1 MIKRLHLSDVTSAL
15 DADLHGQDIEI
26 GNIVTDT
33 RQLQPGDLFIAL
45 QGPNF
50 NGNHFVAAAYEKG
63 ASAAIVSEVQENV
76 PIPQLCVK
84 DTLQALGKLA
94 ALNRQYYSGK
104 LVAVTGNSGKTTVKE
119 MLTAIMH
126 KQGDVLATKG
136 NLNNAIGA
144 PLTLLQLTAEHQFA
158 VIELG
163 ASEVGE
169 IAYTADL
176 AQPDVSIITNVTRA
190 HLGGFGSVEKIAQAK
205 AEILHALPA
214 NGVAVLNKNDVF
226 FDYWQDQASSCHILS
241 FALDDC
247 AADLEATAIEPLP
260 NGGMYFNLR
269 YQAQVFPVELKLG
282 GKHQVANALAAIAG
296 AIALGVAIPVAINAL
311 AEVEPVQGRGN
322 KLPGKM
328 GAVLIDD
335 SYNANPGS
343 VKAAIDLL
351 SLQPGERVLVLG
363 DLAELGQDAE
373 EIHAELGDYARKM
386 GINHLLTVG
395 PLSQHTV
402 ARFGECGHGYT
413 NKQNLIDELQALLTN
428 ETTVLVKGSR
438 SAKMED
444 VVMACLD
451 RNYGSN

>member
-1 MIKRLHLSDVTSAL
+1 MIKHLHLSDVISQL
-15 DADLHGQDIEI
+15 DAQLHGQDVVI
-26 GNIVTDT
+26 GNVSTDT
-33 RQLQPGDLFIAL
+33 RQLQPGDIFIAL

-50 NGNHFVAAAYEKG
+50 NGNNFVASAYEKG
-63 ASAAIVSEVQENV
+63 ASAAIVSQVQTSV
-76 PIPQLCVK
+76 PIPQLCVE

-94 ALNRQYYSGK
+94 GLNRLHYSGK
-104 LVAVTGNSGKTTVKE
+104 LIAVTGNSGKTTVKE
-119 MLTAIMH
+119 MLSAILR
-126 KQGDVLATKG
+126 KQGSVLATKG

-144 PLTLLQLTAEHQFA
+144 PLTLLQLTADQQFA
-158 VIELG
+158 IIELG

-176 AQPDVSIITNVTRA
+176 AKPDVSIITNVTRA
-190 HLGGFGSVEKIAQAK
+190 HLGGFGTVEKIAQAK
-205 AEILHALPA
+205 AEILHTLPT
-214 NGVAVLNKNDVF
+214 NGVAILNKNDVF
-226 FDYWQDQASSCHILS
+226 FEYWQAEASSCHVLS
-241 FALDDC
+241 FAIDDC
-247 AADLEATAIEPLP
+247 AADLEATAIEPIP
-260 NGGMYFNLR
+260 SGGIHFNLR

-296 AIALGVAIPVAINAL
+296 AIALGVAMPIIISAL
-311 AEVEPVQGRGN
+311 AEVQPVQGRGN
-322 KLPGKM
+322 RLPGKK

-335 SYNANPGS
+335 TYNANPGS

-351 SLQPGERVLVLG
+351 SLQPGMRILVLG

-373 EIHAELGDYARKM
+373 AIHVELGDYARKM

-395 PLSQHTV
+395 SLSQHTV
-402 ARFGECGHGYT
+402 ASFGECGHGYT
-413 NKQNLIDELQALLTN
+413 DKQNLIDELQGLLTD

-451 RNYGSN
+451 RNDGSN